1 MRPAS
6 GRIIPAGGGFM
17 SRPSRSA
24 LVILALLAL
33 PALASP
39 GAAQGPNKDREKRGK
54 KEEKEHRKIGERARK
69 MLRDYFHAHH
79 YEVRPLPPGLARE
92 IVIGRPLPPGIRKRY
107 LPRPVLVEVPV
118 YRGYTRY
125 IVGGNVVLVDRSGVV
140 VDIAVDIFK

>member
-1 MRPAS
+1 
-6 GRIIPAGGGFM
+6 M

-33 PALASP
+33 PVLASP
-39 GAAQGPNKDREKRGK
+39 GAAQGPQKEREKRERK
-54 KEEKEHRKIGERARK
+54 DEKRDEKEAKKAEKELRKIDERERK
-69 MLRDYFHAHH
+69 MLRDYFVAHH
-79 YEVRPLPPGLARE
+79 YEVRPLPPGIARE

-125 IVGGNVVLVDRSGVV
+125 IVGGDVVLVNPSGVV
-140 VDIAVDIFK
+140 VDIAVDIFR